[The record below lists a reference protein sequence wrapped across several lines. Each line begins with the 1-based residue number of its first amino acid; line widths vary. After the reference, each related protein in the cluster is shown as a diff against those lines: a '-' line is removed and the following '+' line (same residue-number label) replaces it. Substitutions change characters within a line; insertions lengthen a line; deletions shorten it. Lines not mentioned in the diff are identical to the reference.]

1 MLYLTLEQILDIH
14 HQIIA
19 QTGGGLGITNRGLLE
34 SAVAQP
40 QMTFGGQEL
49 YATLPEKATAL
60 GFSLIKNHPFLD
72 GNKRTGHAATEVFLI
87 LNGFEINA
95 NVEEQEKVIIQVA
108 SGEITR
114 EEFTH
119 WLQSVIITFNL
130 SEENL

>member
-1 MLYLTLEQILDIH
+1 MSYLTLEEILDIH
-14 HQIIA
+14 NQI
-19 QTGGGLGITNRGLLE
+19 LGRTVGVPEITNQGLLE

-40 QMTFGGQEL
+40 RMTFGGQEL
-49 YATLPEKATAL
+49 YASLPEKVAAL

-72 GNKRTGHAATEVFLI
+72 GNKRTGHAAMEVFLI

-95 NVEEQEKVIIQVA
+95 KVEEQEKVIIQVA

-119 WLQSVIITFNL
+119 WLKGVIVPFELFN
-130 SEENL
+130 